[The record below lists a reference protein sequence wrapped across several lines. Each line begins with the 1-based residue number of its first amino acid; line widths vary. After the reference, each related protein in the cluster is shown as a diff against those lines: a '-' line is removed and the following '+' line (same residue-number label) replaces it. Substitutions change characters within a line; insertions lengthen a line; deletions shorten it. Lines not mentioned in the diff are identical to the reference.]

1 MRKLP
6 LKKGLFVLSI
16 PLILYL
22 GYKILLGVILIF
34 YFVFGYI
41 NITGTRTH
49 ILYETD
55 HQRLL
60 NACRNLLDQGYYGHY
75 DFTSKMDVNGPN
87 IPPEVLEL
95 KPSYVVIDRSGVLK
109 MEMTGGF
116 SHLGVFAYRNDSNDP
131 NVRYGN
137 KKLLD
142 GLWYYDDGYEGNTN
156 FDKYIE
162 SLRPKKK

>member
-1 MRKLP
+1 
-6 LKKGLFVLSI
+6 
-16 PLILYL
+16 
-22 GYKILLGVILIF
+22 
-34 YFVFGYI
+34 
-41 NITGTRTH
+41 
-49 ILYETD
+49 
-55 HQRLL
+55 
-60 NACRNLLDQGYYGHY
+60 
-75 DFTSKMDVNGPN
+75 MDVNGPN